1 MSHPICPSCQQ
12 PAERLTRFEGV
23 FYCGRHGDFE
33 WFDRALLNDIDA
45 IKIYQD
51 YPYNLAIERDYPAM
65 RPRYLRGLK
74 KRISRHFP
82 DTRGLTFLDVGCAN
96 GEYLD
101 CARELGLSR
110 VEGVEVDE
118 KAMAKARQFGVVYAS
133 LKEIT
138 EPFDIIQC
146 KNVLSNIE
154 HFNDFLSGL
163 LNLVKPGGML
173 FLDVLNQNSLSAR
186 LKKIFGRP
194 GILRL
199 PFVINGFSK
208 TSLKALAERHL
219 GQVIRLETTYCG
231 SDLLPYKRT
240 LVLTLRGKF
249 SQLLGTGT
257 MIVADLRPG
266 KRAG

>member
-12 PAERLTRFEGV
+12 PAERLARFEGI

-33 WFDRALLNDIDA
+33 WFDRALLHDIDA

-65 RPRYLRGLK
+65 RPRYMRGLK
-74 KRISRHFP
+74 KRILRHFP

-101 CARELGLSR
+101 CARELGLCR
-110 VEGVEVDE
+110 
-118 KAMAKARQFGVVYAS
+118 
-133 LKEIT
+133 
-138 EPFDIIQC
+138 
-146 KNVLSNIE
+146 
-154 HFNDFLSGL
+154 
-163 LNLVKPGGML
+163 
-173 FLDVLNQNSLSAR
+173 VLNQNSLSAR

-194 GILRL
+194 GILRP

-240 LVLTLRGKF
+240 FGLTLRGKF
-249 SQLLGTGT
+249 SWFLGAGT
-257 MIVADLRPG
+257 MIVADVLPR
-266 KRAG
+266 KRAS

>member
-12 PAERLTRFEGV
+12 PAERLTRFEGI

-33 WFDRALLNDIDA
+33 WFDRALLHDIDA

-65 RPRYLRGLK
+65 RPRYMRGLK
-74 KRISRHFP
+74 KRILRHFP

-101 CARELGLSR
+101 CARELGLCR

-118 KAMAKARQFGVVYAS
+118 KARAKAGQFGAVSAD
-133 LKEIT
+133 LKEIA
-138 EPFDIIQC
+138 EPFDVVQC

-154 HFNDFLSGL
+154 HFNEFFSDL
-163 LNLVKPGGML
+163 LNLVNPGGML
-173 FLDVLNQNSLSAR
+173 FLDVLNQNSLSSR

-194 GILRL
+194 GLLRP

-208 TSLKALAERHL
+208 TSLKDLAERHL

-240 LVLTLRGKF
+240 FGLTLRGKF
-249 SQLLGTGT
+249 SRFLGAGT
-257 MIVADLRPG
+257 MIVADVLPR
-266 KRAG
+266 KRAS

>member
-1 MSHPICPSCQQ
+1 VSHAICPLCRQ
-12 PAERLTRFEGV
+12 PAEEPTRFKGI
-23 FYCGRHGDFE
+23 FYCGRDGDFE
-33 WFDRALLNDIDA
+33 WFDRGLLDDIDT

-51 YPYNLAIERDYPAM
+51 YPYNLAVEKDYPAM

-74 KRISRHFP
+74 NRILRRFQ
-82 DTRGLTFLDVGCAN
+82 DTGGLSFLDVGCAN
-96 GEYLD
+96 GEYLS

-118 KAMAKARQFGVVYAS
+118 KARAKASRFGAVATD

-138 EPFDIIQC
+138 HPFDVVQC

-154 HFNDFLSGL
+154 QFNDFFVSL
-163 LNLVKPGGML
+163 LNLIRPGGIL

-186 LKKIFGRP
+186 IKKTFGRP
-194 GILRL
+194 GLLRP

-208 TSLKALAERHL
+208 DSLKALAEKHL
-219 GQVIRLETTYCG
+219 AKVIRLETTYCG

-240 LVLTLRGKF
+240 FSLTVRGRF
-249 SQLLGTGT
+249 SQSLGAGT
-257 MIVADLRPG
+257 MIIADIAPE
-266 KRAG
+266 KRAI